1 MKYHFT
7 SIRIT
12 KIDQTNH
19 IQWRGRCGTA
29 QSLSEMKNGTVSLE
43 NSLAVSYKVKHRLV
57 NQTNNHTPRYLS
69 K

>member
-43 NSLAVSYKVKHRLV
+43 NSLAVSYKVKH
-57 NQTNNHTPRYLS
+57 YLNLTQQS
-69 K
+69 HA